1 MRGTDFDVVQIGYG
15 PVGQTFAALAG
26 KSGCKIGVYERY
38 PALYGLPRAGHI
50 DHEIMRI
57 LQSIGCATTVER
69 DALRSNK
76 YEWRNNAGQVL
87 LDFEWNADGIS
98 GWASDYL
105 IFQPDL
111 ESALDGIVRAEKL
124 GQHVAPN
131 KAVCGDECCLTQFCG
146 VPLVV
151 GRPARYGHDQTPC
164 CCRDA
169 VREY

>member
-1 MRGTDFDVVQIGYG
+1 MKRTDFDVLQIGYG

-26 KSGCKIGVYERY
+26 KSGCRIGVYERY
-38 PALYGLPRAGHI
+38 PTLYGLPRAGHI

-69 DALRSNK
+69 SALRSNK
-76 YEWRNNAGQVL
+76 YEWRNSAGQVL

-111 ESALDGIVRAEKL
+111 EDALDDIVKSTPTVSVNLGWEAVGIIQFPDHVQLTVR
-124 GQHVAPN
+124 
-131 KAVCGDECCLTQFCG
+131 DT
-146 VPLVV
+146 
-151 GRPARYGHDQTPC
+151 D
-164 CCRDA
+164 D
-169 VREY
+169 